1 MNISIDINKIALW
14 NIYFLEKKKNMVM
27 DGNFTKLI
35 YSNDYFVMNGLY
47 IVFPIEIINFEKN
60 MNKTIIK
67 FNPYLN
73 QNINIIHEFA
83 KLEQRI
89 IEQYKNN
96 NNYKFRSSN
105 NLSKQLYSGT
115 MKLYR
120 EFNLNE
126 MKTNIRYIMKIS
138 GVWETYEEVGIT
150 YKLIEVYDDIL
161 HI

>member
-1 MNISIDINKIALW
+1 MNISTDINKVALW

-27 DGNFTKLI
+27 EGNFTKLI
-35 YSNDYFVMNGLY
+35 YSNDYFIMNGLY

-73 QNINIIHEFA
+73 QNINIVHEFA

-89 IEQYKNN
+89 IEQYKNS
-96 NNYKFRSSN
+96 NNYKLRSAN
-105 NLSKQLYSGT
+105 NLSRQLYSGT

-120 EFNLNE
+120 EFNSNE
-126 MKTNIRYIMKIS
+126 VKTNIRYIMKIS

-161 HI
+161 QP